1 MDILFIIYIFALF
14 VIFSPNFIF
23 QYSKSNNILISVL
36 HAIIF
41 SIVLYVTYNSVS
53 KKQTEGATIGTY
65 NKNNDQSSLNV
76 NEMTLGGVLDEPPE
90 IDKQTD
96 IQYSNEV
103 VVSSPNAAEEDKLTA
118 MPPYDY
124 SNFRTYDYE
133 NMEKKLKMLESH
145 KHTNHYFDLVPNF
158 NENKHEILCA
168 ADYGTSKPCCRQP
181 NAFIPESNQCDAL
194 KPYCTDYISGKQW
207 GKCVATNPYPK
218 PNLVY
223 DGVINTPSA
232 PSPAPQVVV
241 KKPTG
246 GEVPAETETKPD
258 GTVVIKN
265 CPALPAPAPTSKN
278 TLTNTNQ
285 TLLQNEYLVSSNKE
299 YFAIMQGDGNF
310 VIYKGSGP
318 NNNKGVVWDT
328 STVGEESYAI
338 MQSDGNF
345 VIYKGSGPDNNKGDV
360 WATMTQTKGVKIV
373 LEDSGVLSVYNSNN
387 TIVWSS
393 QQAPASK
400 PVISQTVN
408 LNVYENPW
416 KQPMISSIKIY
427 QQPTNSPKSSL
438 TKEGDTVV
446 YTYSS
451 DMDSATDM
459 FILRNSSNGKLTQY
473 NVNIKSNV
481 NKDASTP
488 PPTASTPPPTASTPP
503 PTVEK
508 TPPSVKKC
516 TPSTF
521 TVAVGK
527 GKNTIACSEDG
538 KTWKGLGNV
547 LFEQG
552 YGVAWN
558 GKMWVAVGLLG
569 RTNGTAN
576 TIAYCETDPTDPA
589 NWWGLGTTVFTSAGR
604 GVAWNGSMW
613 VAVGTGQ
620 NSIAWSYDGKNWN
633 GLGRKVLGGGGYG
646 VACNGLT
653 GSKSMWVAT
662 GSRGGGGGAQGGIA
676 YSNDGKTWT
685 NAQCK
690 GGVEGCATK
699 GIGSDRLTRGLI
711 VFGSVGTTV
720 AWNGKIWVA
729 GGSQGAN
736 DKYKL
741 YSPTIAWSEDGKN
754 WFGVSNSNQLL
765 ANGCSGLAWNGNM
778 WLATGWSYRS
788 GAGQVNARPASNNIA
803 RSQDGKNWTIIN
815 NTLLIGSSG
824 MAWNGS
830 LWITGGNNEYY
841 QSRNMLSYSEDGEKW
856 SGLGQNQFSITC
868 TASAS
873 KNVLPY
879 TNNWANCQ

>member
-23 QYSKSNNILISVL
+23 QYSKSNNILVSVL

-76 NEMTLGGVLDEPPE
+76 NELTLGGVLDEPPE

-181 NAFIPESNQCDAL
+181 NAFIPELHQCDAL

-207 GKCVATNPYPK
+207 GKCVSTNPHPK

-223 DGVINTPSA
+223 DEVIHTPSA
-232 PSPAPQVVV
+232 PSPAPSPAPSVVV
-241 KKPTG
+241 QK
-246 GEVPAETETKPD
+246 EYITKY
-258 GTVVIKN
+258 INN
-265 CPALPAPAPTSKN
+265 CPASAPTSKN

-299 YFAIMQGDGNF
+299 YFAIMQDDGNF

-318 NNNKGVVWDT
+318 NNNKVVVWDT

-373 LEDSGVLSVYNSNN
+373 LEDSGVLNVYNSNN

-393 QQAPASK
+393 QQAPAPAPPAPPAQPAPPQCISSSFMVAVGGGINSIAWSEDGKSWNGLGSSIFSASGLGVAWNGSLWVAVGVGTNTIAWSEDGKNWTGLGSSIFSDSGRGIACNDSMWVAVGVGNNNSVAWSEDGKNWTGVGTGISSMMSVAWNGSMWVAVGTQGNGTAIIWSEDGKTWNNITGGQTILSSGTSVAWNGSIWLAGGNSLAWSNDGKNWNQVNNVTNIFGKSPNIYGLAWNGSMWLASGYYITNVGIVHNKLAHSTDGKNWTSVSNSQYGGNVAWNGSVWVILGTDGWSGGINTMGWSSDGETWTGLGKTVFSAGGYGIASKNVLPYTDKWANCQKNASASK
-400 PVISQTVN
+400 PVIYQTVN
-408 LNVYENPW
+408 INVYQNPW
-416 KQPMISSIKIY
+416 KQPMISSIEIY

-451 DMDSATDM
+451 NMDKTTDM
-459 FILRNSSNGKLTQY
+459 FILKNSSNGKLTQY
-473 NVNIKSNV
+473 NVNIKNAPLP
-481 NKDASTP
+481 AST
-488 PPTASTPPPTASTPP
+488 
-503 PTVEK
+503 
-508 TPPSVKKC
+508 
-516 TPSTF
+516 
-521 TVAVGK
+521 
-527 GKNTIACSEDG
+527 
-538 KTWKGLGNV
+538 
-547 LFEQG
+547 
-552 YGVAWN
+552 
-558 GKMWVAVGLLG
+558 
-569 RTNGTAN
+569 
-576 TIAYCETDPTDPA
+576 
-589 NWWGLGTTVFTSAGR
+589 
-604 GVAWNGSMW
+604 
-613 VAVGTGQ
+613 
-620 NSIAWSYDGKNWN
+620 
-633 GLGRKVLGGGGYG
+633 
-646 VACNGLT
+646 
-653 GSKSMWVAT
+653 
-662 GSRGGGGGAQGGIA
+662 
-676 YSNDGKTWT
+676 
-685 NAQCK
+685 
-690 GGVEGCATK
+690 
-699 GIGSDRLTRGLI
+699 
-711 VFGSVGTTV
+711 
-720 AWNGKIWVA
+720 
-729 GGSQGAN
+729 
-736 DKYKL
+736 
-741 YSPTIAWSEDGKN
+741 
-754 WFGVSNSNQLL
+754 
-765 ANGCSGLAWNGNM
+765 
-778 WLATGWSYRS
+778 
-788 GAGQVNARPASNNIA
+788 
-803 RSQDGKNWTIIN
+803 
-815 NTLLIGSSG
+815 
-824 MAWNGS
+824 
-830 LWITGGNNEYY
+830 
-841 QSRNMLSYSEDGEKW
+841 
-856 SGLGQNQFSITC
+856 
-868 TASAS
+868 
-873 KNVLPY
+873 
-879 TNNWANCQ
+879 